1 MGAHM
6 KTTIEIPDAL
16 FKQARR
22 YTEARRITLKA
33 LVEQGLRAVLAERR
47 EQPPFQLADGSVG
60 GNGLTPEFRNA
71 GWDAIRET
79 VYPGRGG

>member
-1 MGAHM
+1 M
-6 KTTIEIPDAL
+6 KTTIDIPDSL

-22 YTEARRITLKA
+22 YAETRRTTLKA
-33 LVEQGLRAVLAERR
+33 LVEQGLRTVLAESR
-47 EQPPFQLADGSVG
+47 EPATFQLADGSVG
-60 GNGLTPEFRNA
+60 GNGLTPEFRNG